1 MSACNLSCYRPT
13 HRTSVVVLVSW
24 SCSGGSSRPLLG
36 SIGLGLGNGGLVLGL
51 GLQNTVPGL
60 SNGGLG
66 LGLENTGPGLGNGG
80 LGLCL
85 ETTGLVLGNGSLGLR
100 IIVVSCLY
108 VMANHSSIQYTLQL
122 VWIPRCLTVL

>member
-1 MSACNLSCYRPT
+1 MSAYNLSCYRPT

-66 LGLENTGPGLGNGG
+66 LGLENTGPGLGNG
-80 LGLCL
+80 
-85 ETTGLVLGNGSLGLR
+85 SLGLH

-108 VMANHSSIQYTLQL
+108 VMANHSSIHT
-122 VWIPRCLTVL
+122 RHS

>member
-51 GLQNTVPGL
+51 
-60 SNGGLG
+60 
-66 LGLENTGPGLGNGG
+66 ENTGPGLGNGG

-85 ETTGLVLGNGSLGLR
+85 ETTGLVLGNGSLGLH
-100 IIVVSCLY
+100 IIVVSCVY
-108 VMANHSSIQYTLQL
+108 VMANHSFHPYTSQL
-122 VWIPRCLTVL
+122 VWIPRCLTAL

>member
-1 MSACNLSCYRPT
+1 
-13 HRTSVVVLVSW
+13 
-24 SCSGGSSRPLLG
+24 LG
-36 SIGLGLGNGGLVLGL
+36 SIGLGLGNGGLVLGH

-60 SNGGLG
+60 SNGG

-85 ETTGLVLGNGSLGLR
+85 ETTGLVLGNGSLGLH

-108 VMANHSSIQYTLQL
+108 VMANHSFHPYTSQL